1 MLLFFCFPIL
11 VLSLS
16 GIRGINGWERS
27 EVYGR
32 ANGLRSSTVYVEG
45 DASIGTYQD
54 GEGKTRS
61 SLNIIQRTYPKE
73 KKSRSRFQQAVT
85 EY

>member
-1 MLLFFCFPIL
+1 MFYCLIFLLAANL
-11 VLSLS
+11 GS
-16 GIRGINGWERS
+16 IRAVVGGEACGGYS
-27 EVYGR
+27 V

-61 SLNIIQRTYPKE
+61 SLNIVQRT
-73 KKSRSRFQQAVT
+73 
-85 EY
+85 